1 MFNGKYV
8 ASHPQSGLS
17 CPDYFKVGKAYGI
30 KTVRMKNH
38 KDMEK
43 KIKEVLEYPGPI
55 LCDINAVRDLMLT
68 PRLMTQKKPDGT
80 FVSPTLEKMYPF
92 LSDEEFKQNMIIPL
106 WEG

>member
-1 MFNGKYV
+1 
-8 ASHPQSGLS
+8 
-17 CPDYFKVGKAYGI
+17 
-30 KTVRMKNH
+30 MKNH